1 MVLILGKV
9 EPKPWCKCL
18 KVLLNDY
25 GMHAFPNFSQN
36 MNLTWLGSVSI
47 EM

>member
-1 MVLILGKV
+1 MVLILGEV

-25 GMHAFPNFSQN
+25 GMHVFPNFSQD
-36 MNLTWLGSVSI
+36 MNLTWLRSVSI